1 MIGITRNAFLGIF
14 ITSVVFSAIHL
25 SYYGF
30 LPRLALG
37 MMLVT
42 FLFQQNLWLSITAH
56 FIQNAYTLTILFL
69 YSREG
74 KTLQMHLKNLFPGTM
89 ASQAL

>member
-37 MMLVT
+37 MMLGY
-42 FLFQQNLWLSITAH
+42 I
-56 FIQNAYTLTILFL
+56 FISAKIYGLV
-69 YSREG
+69 
-74 KTLQMHLKNLFPGTM
+74 
-89 ASQAL
+89 